1 MEQECNGIKKAALS
15 MSWHMRGGASYADV
29 LNMSASE
36 RREINTLIKE
46 HLEITKKSGMN
57 YF

>member
-1 MEQECNGIKKAALS
+1 MEKECSMIKKTALS
-15 MSWHMRGGASYADV
+15 MSWHMRGGVSYVDV
-29 LNMSASE
+29 LNMSSDE
-36 RREINTLIKE
+36 RQEINKLIEE

>member
-1 MEQECNGIKKAALS
+1 MEQECSGIKKAALS
-15 MSWHMRGGASYADV
+15 MSWHMRGGASYTDV

-36 RREINTLIKE
+36 RREINTLIEE
-46 HLEITKKSGMN
+46 HLNITKKSSLP